1 MLKNPLF
8 YWIELKWYFFHLMI
22 CHSKRNLGADHN
34 PKSQILT
41 IFSTFFKSQKW
52 CAQNEAIFGG
62 QNRKNAK
69 YFFQKFLLSQ
79 IVRNII
85 PINYIP
91 IKAMLTPLVSRKNAK
106 NCQNGIFHWFL
117 TCFRPIS
124 WLLMIQWL
132 VFMIV
137 WVQWRVIETSKLSK
151 KPF

>member
-1 MLKNPLF
+1 MIDVSVETDAKSSKFIFKGLVTPSPRSPLFSVLFSSLKNGVRKTRPFLEGK
-8 YWIELKWYFFHLMI
+8 IRK
-22 CHSKRNLGADHN
+22 
-34 PKSQILT
+34 T
-41 IFSTFFKSQKW
+41 QK
-52 CAQNEAIFGG
+52 N
-62 QNRKNAK
+62 
-69 YFFQKFLLSQ
+69 FQKILLSQ
-79 IVRNII
+79 IVWNII
-85 PINYIP
+85 LINYIP

-117 TCFRPIS
+117 TCFRQIS

>member
-1 MLKNPLF
+1 MSANQML
-8 YWIELKWYFFHLMI
+8 FFWREI
-22 CHSKRNLGADHN
+22 SWNLISENSDVERACN

-52 CAQNEAIFGG
+52 SAQNEAIFGG
-62 QNRKNAK
+62 QNLKNAK
-69 YFFQKFLLSQ
+69 KIFQKFLLSQ

-124 WLLMIQWL
+124 GLLMIQWL